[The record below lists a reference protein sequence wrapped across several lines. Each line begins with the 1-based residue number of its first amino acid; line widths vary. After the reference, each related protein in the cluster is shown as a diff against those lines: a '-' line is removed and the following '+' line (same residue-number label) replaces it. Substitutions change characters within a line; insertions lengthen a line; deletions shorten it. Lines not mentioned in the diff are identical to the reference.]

1 VSTRESGAGPNG
13 EDDERGEEAS
23 VVGVLAAV
31 LLGLML
37 GGGRRG
43 LSCWL
48 LGEEDKD
55 SSRCGG
61 GCGAAGGGQVREV
74 RLGEDE
80 VETEC

>member
-1 VSTRESGAGPNG
+1 VSTAESGTGSNG
-13 EDDERGEEAS
+13 EDDEGGEEAS

-43 LSCWL
+43 LSWV
-48 LGEEDKD
+48 GED

-61 GCGAAGGGQVREV
+61 GCAAEVGLVREV

-80 VETEC
+80 VEIEC